1 MVRNQSGSTERPNN
15 LSFSDVFV
23 IKELS
28 NKFNRNQQRARNVY
42 LVIFTT
48 YLLIRKWI
56 YDGTLVRRRW
66 FLHPERCRGY
76 KGLHGQVV

>member
-42 LVIFTT
+42 PVIFTT
-48 YLLIRKWI
+48 CLFIDSEVDLRWNS
-56 YDGTLVRRRW
+56 GTSALVSAPRA
-66 FLHPERCRGY
+66 L
-76 KGLHGQVV
+76 